1 MVRWT
6 TTKWRLV
13 SRRDEIKIQ
22 RFRDYSTSHAEHN
35 SSWEIDNDGLNE
47 AGLAVKVVV
56 EAWRWVN
63 RNATAGLVRSI
74 TTAACAAARLNGS
87 WKSVVFWEK
96 KESYVYILK
105 NFLSISICTTKK
117 QLEFVVTARVAMR
130 LNLINYTMYCQ
141 PSSFIAF
148 IDLALIP
155 SQVSKIPPPLVFF
168 QIRK

>member
-1 MVRWT
+1 M
-6 TTKWRLV
+6 
-13 SRRDEIKIQ
+13 
-22 RFRDYSTSHAEHN
+22 
-35 SSWEIDNDGLNE
+35 
-47 AGLAVKVVV
+47 KVVV

-63 RNATAGLVRSI
+63 RNATVGLVRSI

-105 NFLSISICTTKK
+105 NFLSISICTREEH
-117 QLEFVVTARVAMR
+117 EFVLTARVAMR

-155 SQVSKIPPPLVFF
+155 S
-168 QIRK
+168 